1 MSTTRDSLEMKKL
14 LNTIFPIDAQAPG
27 IRQSAHLFL
36 WMIFYGVCM
45 AIPSLSVEFGLGSLE
60 TASLFTAVLL
70 LLGGIVLILLFRR
83 FLNEA
88 DDLERTI
95 QTGALALSSG
105 AGFVGTSVYLTLEKT
120 SFVSHV
126 DLTHIIV
133 LMALAYSV
141 GLIAGRIRYR

>member
-1 MSTTRDSLEMKKL
+1 
-14 LNTIFPIDAQAPG
+14 
-27 IRQSAHLFL
+27 
-36 WMIFYGVCM
+36 M
-45 AIPSLSVEFGLGSLE
+45 AIPSLSAKFGLGSFE
-60 TASLFTAVLL
+60 TASLFAAVLL

-105 AGFVGTSVYLTLEKT
+105 AGFVGTSVYLMLEKT
-120 SFVSHV
+120 SLVSDV

-133 LMALAYSV
+133 LMAVAYSI
-141 GLIAGRIRYR
+141 GLITGRIRYR

>member
-1 MSTTRDSLEMKKL
+1 M
-14 LNTIFPIDAQAPG
+14 
-27 IRQSAHLFL
+27 
-36 WMIFYGVCM
+36 
-45 AIPSLSVEFGLGSLE
+45 
-60 TASLFTAVLL
+60 
-70 LLGGIVLILLFRR
+70 LFRR